1 MNWEAIGAVGETLG
15 AGIVAITLLFLMLQ
29 IRQNTNSV
37 RTQTMFNVIH
47 EANAINAMI
56 AKDAET
62 ARIFEQ
68 GQNQI
73 DALSTIEQ
81 VQFQAL
87 VRTVVNLANAGYLA
101 RTYGVMHEGLWEGL
115 RDSAGDVAMTEGG
128 RRFLQANVRYFGEDF
143 ADEIAPPAQSSTF
156 EAVGWSRDEPAPGK
170 KAE

>member
-73 DALSTIEQ
+73 DALSTI
-81 VQFQAL
+81 
-87 VRTVVNLANAGYLA
+87 
-101 RTYGVMHEGLWEGL
+101 
-115 RDSAGDVAMTEGG
+115 DVLGKHG
-128 RRFLQANVRYFGEDF
+128 R
-143 ADEIAPPAQSSTF
+143 P
-156 EAVGWSRDEPAPGK
+156 
-170 KAE
+170 